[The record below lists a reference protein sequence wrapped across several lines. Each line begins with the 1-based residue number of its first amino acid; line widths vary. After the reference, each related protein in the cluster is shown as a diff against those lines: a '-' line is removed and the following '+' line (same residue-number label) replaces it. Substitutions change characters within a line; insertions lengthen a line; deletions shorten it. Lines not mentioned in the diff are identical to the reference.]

1 MARGRVE
8 SWRPPQEDKVMQRRA
23 LLAALGTLPM
33 PALAQERWPS
43 RPVRLVSS
51 SPPAGASDIISRT
64 IAQALSEQTGQPF
77 VVENRAGAGGV
88 VGSDFVAK
96 AAPDGTTWLTTNV
109 GPQAIFREL
118 HRNLPYDTRTDFRH
132 VTVLGTLPLVL
143 IVGKDQPFQD
153 MASYVAA
160 ARARPG
166 VMNFGSG
173 GNGTLHHLTGELLN
187 STLGI
192 RVTHVPYRGAQAATA
207 DVLGG
212 RIEGMWDSLPS
223 AAPHLRS
230 GSVRGLAVSSERRSP
245 AFPDIPTLKE
255 QGIDIATTN
264 WFGLAGPARLP
275 EEIVQAM
282 YAQLRRALDSAAVR
296 ERFAAIGVEPVGE
309 PPEATQRYVLAEI
322 ERWTQVV
329 RATGVTMD

>member
-1 MARGRVE
+1 
-8 SWRPPQEDKVMQRRA
+8 MQRRP
-23 LLAALGTLPM
+23 LLAALAMLPL

-43 RPVRLVSS
+43 RPVRMVSS
-51 SPPAGASDIISRT
+51 SPPAGASDILTRT
-64 IAQALSEQTGQPF
+64 IAAALQEQTGQPF

-96 AAPDGTTWLTTNV
+96 STPDGTTWLTTNV

-132 VTVLGTLPLVL
+132 VTILGTLPLVL
-143 IVGKDQPFQD
+143 IVGRDQPFRTLAD
-153 MASYVAA
+153 YIAA

-166 VMNFGSG
+166 AMNFGSG

-187 STLGI
+187 GTADI
-192 RVTHVPYRGAQAATA
+192 RVTHVPYRGAQAATT
-207 DVLGG
+207 DVIGG

-223 AAPHLRS
+223 AAPHIRQ
-230 GSVRGLAVSSERRSP
+230 GSVRALAVSSERRSP
-245 AFPDIPTLKE
+245 AFPDVPTLAE
-255 QGIDIATTN
+255 QGVAVTTTN
-264 WFGLAGPARLP
+264 WFGLAGPARTP

-282 YAQLRRALDSAAVR
+282 YSQLRRALDSSAVK
-296 ERFAAIGVEPVGE
+296 ERLATIGVEPVGE

-322 ERWTQVV
+322 DRWSAVV

>member
-1 MARGRVE
+1 MRNLCKPTGDN
-8 SWRPPQEDKVMQRRA
+8 SMNRRQVLAAA
-23 LLAALGTLPM
+23 LLPL
-33 PALAQERWPS
+33 PALAQGAWPN
-43 RPVRLVSS
+43 RPVRMISS
-51 SPPAGASDIISRT
+51 APPAGASDILTRT
-64 IAQALSEQTGQPF
+64 LSQALQDQTGQPF

-96 AAPDGTTWLTTNV
+96 SAPDGYTWITTNV

-132 VTVLGTLPLVL
+132 VTIVGTLPLVL
-143 IVGKDQPFQD
+143 IVGKDQPFRD
-153 MASYVAA
+153 MAAYLAA

-166 VMNFGSG
+166 AMNFGSG

-187 STLGI
+187 STANVRI
-192 RVTHVPYRGAQAATA
+192 THVPYRGAQAATA

-223 AAPHLRS
+223 AAPHIRS
-230 GSVRGLAVSSERRSP
+230 GNVRALALSSAARSP
-245 AFPDIPTLKE
+245 AFPEIPTLAE
-255 QGIDIATTN
+255 LGVAVTTTN
-264 WFGLAGPARLP
+264 WFGIAGPGRVP

-282 YAQLRRALDSAAVR
+282 YAQLRRALGSAPVK
-296 ERFAAIGVEPVGE
+296 ERFATIGVEIVGE
-309 PPEATQRYVLAEI
+309 PPDVTQRYVLAEI
-322 ERWTQVV
+322 ERWSAMV

>member
-1 MARGRVE
+1 M
-8 SWRPPQEDKVMQRRA
+8 PPVLHRRTLLGAA
-23 LLAALGTLPM
+23 LLPL

-43 RPVRLVSS
+43 RPVRMVSS
-51 SPPAGASDIISRT
+51 SPPAGASDILTRT
-64 IAQALSEQTGQPF
+64 IANALQEQTGQSF

-118 HRNLPYDTRTDFRH
+118 HKNLPYDTRTDFRH
-132 VTVLGTLPLVL
+132 VTILGTLPLVL
-143 IVGKDQPFQD
+143 IVGRDQPFRSLAD
-153 MASYVAA
+153 YIAA
-160 ARARPG
+160 AKARPG
-166 VMNFGSG
+166 AMNFGSG

-187 STLGI
+187 NTAEI
-192 RVTHVPYRGAQAATA
+192 RITHVPYRGAQAATA
-207 DVLGG
+207 DVIGG

-223 AAPHLRS
+223 AAPHIRQ
-230 GSVRGLAVSSERRSP
+230 GNVRALAVSSERRSP
-245 AFPDIPTLKE
+245 AFPEIPTLVE
-255 QGIDIATTN
+255 QGVAVTTTN

-282 YAQLRRALDSAAVR
+282 YAQIRTALASPAVK
-296 ERFAAIGVEPVGE
+296 ERFASIGVEPVGS
-309 PPEATQRYVLAEI
+309 PPEETQRYVLAEI
-322 ERWTQVV
+322 ERYAAVV